1 MSTLA
6 QIKQQIEQLQ
16 QQAAEIQ
23 AREKDAVLADI
34 RQKIID
40 YAITP
45 QELGLTAPRAPRKQ
59 RAAPAKTRAKGRG
72 KAKSEAVYRGPNGQA
87 WSGGRGRKPR
97 WVQEILAAGGDLEK
111 YRVRGARKAA

>member
-1 MSTLA
+1 MSTLT
-6 QIKQQIEQLQ
+6 QIRQQIEQLQ

-23 AREKDAVLADI
+23 AREKESVLADI

-45 QELGLTAPRAPRKQ
+45 QELGLTTPRAARKP
-59 RAAPAKTRAKGRG
+59 RAAPAKARGKGRAKP
-72 KAKSEAVYRGPNGQA
+72 KAEAAYRAPDGQA

-97 WVQEILAAGGDLEK
+97 WVQEILASGGDLEK
-111 YRVRGARKAA
+111 YRVRGRKSA